1 MSPTGDHSLPR
12 DAAGAATGNAD
23 ASDADA
29 SDEQL
34 VQRYAAGELAA
45 FDLLYSRYELPV
57 WRYALHIVR
66 VPSMADTLLKDIWF
80 SVLRQIASPDAAL
93 RGPLRAAA
101 VAVAPSNA
109 AGADASSDSNS
120 DPNSDPSDP
129 GNADRGIHAPAD
141 WRFKPWLFGLAHS
154 RVVETMRSARKP
166 IDPQSE
172 YDMPEQA
179 AGERNAGRLSIKA
192 PDASTRAGRE
202 VAGFR
207 QLRSLKE
214 AQTLMAAIEHLPFAQ
229 RYAFLMH
236 AEGRLRADEIAHA
249 TAVSFETAINRLRF
263 AREALRLSLSNSL

>member
-1 MSPTGDHSLPR
+1 MSPTGDRPLPL
-12 DAAGAATGNAD
+12 DAAGAATGD
-23 ASDADA
+23 AGT

-45 FDLLYSRYELPV
+45 FDVLYARYELPV

-80 SVLRQIASPDAAL
+80 SVLRQIAGLDAAL
-93 RGPLRAAA
+93 REPLSAAA
-101 VAVAPSNA
+101 VAPSKA
-109 AGADASSDSNS
+109 AGTDASSDSNS
-120 DPNSDPSDP
+120 DASSDSSNSSDT
-129 GNADRGIHAPAD
+129 AQGIHASAD

-172 YDMPEQA
+172 YDMPEPA
-179 AGERNAGRLSIKA
+179 VGERNAGRLSIKA

-236 AEGRLRADEIAHA
+236 AEGRLRADEIARA
-249 TAVSFETAINRLRF
+249 TAVSFETAIHRLRF

>member
-1 MSPTGDHSLPR
+1 MNPTGDRSLAH
-12 DAAGAATGNAD
+12 DDDT
-23 ASDADA
+23 

-45 FDLLYSRYELPV
+45 FDVLYARYELPV

-80 SVLRQIASPDAAL
+80 SVLRHIAGPDPAL
-93 RGPLRAAA
+93 REPPGAAA
-101 VAVAPSNA
+101 APSPNG
-109 AGADASSDSNS
+109 AGPDASSDSSN
-120 DPNSDPSDP
+120 PSD
-129 GNADRGIHAPAD
+129 GARGIPAPAD

-154 RVVETMRSARKP
+154 RVVETMRSARRP

-172 YDMPEQA
+172 YEMPEPA

-192 PDASTRAGRE
+192 PDSSTRAGRE

-214 AQTLMAAIEHLPFAQ
+214 AQTLMAAVEHLPFAQ

>member
-1 MSPTGDHSLPR
+1 MSPTGDRPLPH
-12 DAAGAATGNAD
+12 DAAGAATGD
-23 ASDADA
+23 ADADA
-29 SDEQL
+29 SNEQL

-45 FDLLYSRYELPV
+45 FDVLYARYELPV

-80 SVLRQIASPDAAL
+80 SVLRHIASPDAAL
-93 RGPLRAAA
+93 REPLRAAA
-101 VAVAPSNA
+101 VASST
-109 AGADASSDSNS
+109 GTDADASSDSNDDAS
-120 DPNSDPSDP
+120 SRSSNP
-129 GNADRGIHAPAD
+129 GDSAQGIYAPAD

-172 YDMPEQA
+172 YDMREPPA
-179 AGERNAGRLSIKA
+179 SDRNAGRLSIRA
-192 PDASTRAGRE
+192 PDASTRASRE

-207 QLRSLKE
+207 QLRSMKE

-236 AEGRLRADEIAHA
+236 AEGRLRAEEIAHA